1 MMAGLILLIFILGY
15 VLITIEHTIK
25 IDKAAIAL
33 LTGVGCWTSYVLLDS
48 NLEEALHHLTEH
60 LFGISGIL
68 FFLLGAMVIVGLM
81 DAHDAFAVITDR
93 VSTRNPRKLL
103 TIVTILTFFLSAFL
117 DNLTASIV
125 MISMVRKWIP
135 EQKMRFWFAGVIIVA
150 ANAGGV
156 WSPIGDVT
164 TTMLWIGGQLPDVMA
179 FVKNLFLPAL
189 LSVSIPFLWVYFKLP
204 TKPIEG
210 ILSSQM
216 PSIPNFERNLIFV
229 TGLGC
234 LLFVPVFK
242 TITHLPPFMG
252 MMGGLGLMWMLTEL
266 IHRKKDNERAR
277 LHKVHHIL
285 TQIDTPSILFF
296 LGILLA
302 VSAME
307 SSGILGVLAKEL
319 AFLMNDSSVGINASV
334 GILSAIVD
342 NVPIVAAV
350 QGMYPVGLGEFA
362 PNGVFWELL
371 AFCAGT
377 GGSILIIGSA
387 AGVAVMGME
396 KISFLEYLKKHS
408 LPALL
413 GYFAGIILFTI
424 LHL

>member
-1 MMAGLILLIFILGY
+1 MAVLILLIFILGY
-15 VLITIEHTIK
+15 VFITIEHTIK

-48 NLEEALHHLTEH
+48 NLENALSHLTEH

-93 VSTRNPRKLL
+93 VSTRNPRRLL
-103 TIVTILTFFLSAFL
+103 AIVTILTFFLSAFL

-135 EQKMRFWFAGVIIVA
+135 EQKMRFWFAGVIIVS

-164 TTMLWIGGQLPDVMA
+164 TTMLWIGGQLPEVMA
-179 FVKNLFLPAL
+179 FVKNLFIPAL
-189 LSVSIPFLWVYFKLP
+189 VSVAIPFAWVYFKLP
-204 TKPIEG
+204 TAAVEEVHSPQV
-210 ILSSQM
+210 S
-216 PSIPNFERNLIFV
+216 SIPRFERNLIFV

-277 LHKVHHIL
+277 VHKVHHIL

-307 SSGILGVLAKEL
+307 SSGILGVLAKQL

-334 GILSAIVD
+334 GVLSAIVD

-350 QGMYPVGLGEFA
+350 QGMYPIGTGEFA

-396 KISFLEYLKKHS
+396 KISFAEYLKKHS